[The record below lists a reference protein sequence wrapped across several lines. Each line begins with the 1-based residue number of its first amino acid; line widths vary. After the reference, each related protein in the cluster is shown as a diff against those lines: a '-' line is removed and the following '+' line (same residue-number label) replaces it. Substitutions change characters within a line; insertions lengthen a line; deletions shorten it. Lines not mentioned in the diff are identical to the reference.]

1 MDFSYSEEQR
11 EVKAL
16 TEKILGDQTS
26 NEQLRSIDAQEH
38 RFDEKLWSDLAAA
51 GLLGVAID
59 ENYGGMGFG
68 FESLCLVVEE
78 VGRSVAPTPVI
89 PVLVSAVAT
98 LQKFADDS
106 IREQYLPLAA
116 SGASLITAALIE
128 PGNENLFTPAT
139 RAHADGD
146 KWLITGDKHCV
157 PFAQQADAV
166 LLTAQTDAG
175 VSVFL
180 INPQQ
185 SSVRLT
191 RQQVT
196 ATEPQYRLVL
206 DNAGATLIAQGEQ
219 AALMMSWM
227 FEATATAWSAMA
239 VGLCDKMMRM
249 TAAYTTER
257 QQFGVPIATFQAV
270 GHQAANCFI
279 DIECLRLVSQQAVF
293 LLDQGLP
300 ATEAVLIAKI
310 WTGDVC
316 HRVSQ
321 ASQQC
326 HGGVGVDRDYPL
338 FRYCLWA
345 RQIEL
350 SCGSSAELLATLGE
364 DIAAQYSKAMELSLD
379 PE

>member
-1 MDFSYSEEQR
+1 MNFSYSEEQR

-16 TEKILGDQTS
+16 AEKILSDQTS
-26 NEQLRSIDAQEH
+26 NEQLRRIDKQED

-68 FESLCLVVEE
+68 FESLCLLVEE

-89 PVLVSAVAT
+89 AVLVSAASA
-98 LQKFADDS
+98 LQKFADAS
-106 IREQYLPLAA
+106 TQEQYLPRIT
-116 SGASLITAALIE
+116 SGESLVTAALIE
-128 PGNENLFTPAT
+128 PGNENVSSPST
-139 RAHADGD
+139 RAHSQDGE
-146 KWLITGDKHCV
+146 WLITGVKHCV
-157 PFAQQADAV
+157 PFAQQAEAV

-180 INPQQ
+180 VSPRQ
-185 SSVRLT
+185 SSVRLN

-196 ATEPQYRLVL
+196 ATESQFELVL
-206 DNAGATLIAQGEQ
+206 DNASATLVAEGEQ
-219 AALMMSWM
+219 AALMVQWM
-227 FEATATAWSAMA
+227 FEATAAAWSAMA

-249 TAAYTTER
+249 TATYTTER
-257 QQFGVPIATFQAV
+257 HQFGVPIATFQAV
-270 GHQAANCFI
+270 GHQAADCFI
-279 DIECLRLVSQQAVF
+279 DVECLRLVSQQAIS

-321 ASQQC
+321 RSQQC

-350 SCGSSAELLATLGE
+350 SCGCSAELLAALGE
-364 DIAAQYSKAMELSLD
+364 DIAAQFAA
-379 PE
+379 

>member
-51 GLLGVAID
+51 GLLGVGID